1 MKLCL
6 INNSFRI
13 MEKKFTL
20 LILKQ
25 ATKSTHKL
33 KVIIVSF
40 VNSINFYYLDSIDLI
55 FSQGVLDFKLI
66 KHEDRRLVSHELFG

>member
-1 MKLCL
+1 
-6 INNSFRI
+6 

-40 VNSINFYYLDSIDLI
+40 VNSINFCYYLNSIDLI

-66 KHEDRRLVSHELFG
+66 KHEDRRLVSHEFLVNEE

>member
-1 MKLCL
+1 
-6 INNSFRI
+6 

-40 VNSINFYYLDSIDLI
+40 LTALTFVTILNSIDLM
-55 FSQGVLDFKLI
+55 FLQGVLDFKLI
-66 KHEDRRLVSHELFG
+66 KHEDRRPSHELFGK

>member
-1 MKLCL
+1 
-6 INNSFRI
+6 

-40 VNSINFYYLDSIDLI
+40 VNSINFRYYLNSIELI
-55 FSQGVLDFKLI
+55 FPEGVLDFKLI
-66 KHEDRRLVSHELFG
+66 KHEVRRLVSHELFG

>member
-1 MKLCL
+1 
-6 INNSFRI
+6 

-40 VNSINFYYLDSIDLI
+40 ANSINFCYYFKFYRSHI
-55 FSQGVLDFKLI
+55 FTRSTWL
-66 KHEDRRLVSHELFG
+66 

>member
-1 MKLCL
+1 
-6 INNSFRI
+6 

-40 VNSINFYYLDSIDLI
+40 VNSINFRYYLNSIDLI
-55 FSQGVLDFKLI
+55 FSEGVLDFKLI
-66 KHEDRRLVSHELFG
+66 KHEVRRLVSHELFG

>member
-1 MKLCL
+1 
-6 INNSFRI
+6 

-40 VNSINFYYLDSIDLI
+40 VNSVNFRYYLNSIDLI
-55 FSQGVLDFKLI
+55 FSQGALDFKLI

>member
-1 MKLCL
+1 
-6 INNSFRI
+6 

-40 VNSINFYYLDSIDLI
+40 VNSINFRYYLNSIDFI

-66 KHEDRRLVSHELFG
+66 KHEVRRLVSHELFG

>member
-1 MKLCL
+1 
-6 INNSFRI
+6 

-40 VNSINFYYLDSIDLI
+40 VNSINFCYYFKFYRPHI
-55 FSQGVLDFKLI
+55 SQGVLDFKSI